1 MKSGVDKVI
10 GQRIKASR
18 QGLFLSQMELA
29 ERVGVSF
36 QQIQK
41 YEKGATRI
49 SVARLLQ
56 IAEALG
62 LPVSVF
68 LDEERQGL
76 AVGEPAGEYRRSLP
90 SAGEAGRREEA
101 RLLTLFRKLADRR
114 LRAGVMQ
121 QLQGL
126 VELQDACGKKP

>member
-18 QGLFLSQMELA
+18 QGVFLSQMELA

-76 AVGEPAGEYRRSLP
+76 AVDEPAGEYRRSLP

-126 VELQDACGKKP
+126 VELQDACGKKT

>member
-18 QGLFLSQMELA
+18 QGVFLSQMELA

-76 AVGEPAGEYRRSLP
+76 AVDEPAGEYRRSLP

-126 VELQDACGKKP
+126 VELQDVCGKKP